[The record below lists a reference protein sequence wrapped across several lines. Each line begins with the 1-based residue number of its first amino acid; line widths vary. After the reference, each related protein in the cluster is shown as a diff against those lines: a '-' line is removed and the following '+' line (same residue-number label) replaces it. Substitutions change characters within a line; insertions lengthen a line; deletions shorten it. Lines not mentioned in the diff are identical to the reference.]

1 VRAALSALLL
11 LQAPAPGALDELAAH
26 LTAQA
31 RAAGAESPV
40 VLAVSAGG
48 HSALGDAFSRLL
60 LSRLAEAGLSAE
72 AAPPGTDGEAL
83 ARAHGARTLLRVRLL
98 LAERLL
104 ALGDVSSTW
113 RNFFSGRDRSV
124 PARPTQ
130 LLFGDV
136 AADAAVR
143 ALAAAEVP
151 GLQLAPEPLAR
162 WAVRTA
168 ALAAGDLKGDGASE
182 LVVLTEEAVEVR
194 AWDGHLLARRA
205 LAGLPWAALPS
216 REPFGTLCVC
226 RGLLYAFSASRAAGE
241 VLALEAGGLVLRET
255 LRRPVVACGVPLLE
269 ATFLPGAARL
279 APAGDGWPALPPGAA
294 AWGLLVKPVASG
306 QLVVLL
312 REDGTATV
320 VRDGGPPLSLPGVGA
335 GAALVDGTA
344 ADALGLLAA
353 SSSAPAPA
361 EDTLRLLALP
371 DGTAQGGLQLKG
383 RILQVATARA
393 GVSGAEALWLGV
405 WREDGGAELRLVRG
419 LP

>member
-1 VRAALSALLL
+1 MRAALTALLL

-104 ALGDVSSTW
+104 AQGDVSSTW
-113 RNFFSGRDRSV
+113 RNFFSGRDRSA

-136 AADAAVR
+136 AADAAVP

-168 ALAAGDLKGDGASE
+168 E
-182 LVVLTEEAVEVR
+182 
-194 AWDGHLLARRA
+194 
-205 LAGLPWAALPS
+205 
-216 REPFGTLCVC
+216 
-226 RGLLYAFSASRAAGE
+226 
-241 VLALEAGGLVLRET
+241 
-255 LRRPVVACGVPLLE
+255 
-269 ATFLPGAARL
+269 
-279 APAGDGWPALPPGAA
+279 
-294 AWGLLVKPVASG
+294 
-306 QLVVLL
+306 
-312 REDGTATV
+312 
-320 VRDGGPPLSLPGVGA
+320 
-335 GAALVDGTA
+335 
-344 ADALGLLAA
+344 
-353 SSSAPAPA
+353 SS
-361 EDTLRLLALP
+361 
-371 DGTAQGGLQLKG
+371 
-383 RILQVATARA
+383 
-393 GVSGAEALWLGV
+393 
-405 WREDGGAELRLVRG
+405 
-419 LP
+419 